1 MYKKRQSFEKPKSL
15 TQKRQNIISLFRLMF
30 FKKPHLLF
38 SLQKY
43 LLSNATHLM
52 FGWVVR

>member
-1 MYKKRQSFEKPKSL
+1 
-15 TQKRQNIISLFRLMF
+15 MF

-52 FGWVVR
+52 FGWVVRWKEKAVRKKGQIRITTSSPLS